1 MTQQAAAQGATL
13 HGRLDEPDKSPDGNF
28 RIGLFLS
35 GWMDPGAPNTREYV
49 DQALGR
55 ISLAEQCGFSS
66 VWVGQHILGDPW
78 PVLDT
83 SVWLGRIAGET
94 ETMDIGGVYVLP
106 LTHPVQL
113 AESLISL
120 DNISGGRLRVCAAL
134 GWAPREFAAL
144 GVPKSQRRTRFEECL
159 EILRLLWEND
169 EQVSFSGRH
178 FQLDEVR
185 MVSRPQR
192 EGGIPVW
199 LGASSEVAVS
209 RAARIGDGWL
219 GSSHTP
225 LADLAKLAS
234 TYEEACRTTGRVP
247 SRRPL
252 LRHCMVAE
260 TDELAQQRFTEAF
273 QAYYRA
279 LGDWGIFREVVGDAH
294 SVERSDLALPPGR
307 AIVGSPETVI
317 AQIKEYQDL
326 GFNEIITQT
335 GLPGTPEDYVRESI
349 ELLGEVVLPAVR
361 GLHPLVRA

>member
-1 MTQQAAAQGATL
+1 MDGLREAGLAAHSRANETHESTDQ
-13 HGRLDEPDKSPDGNF
+13 DF
-28 RIGLFLS
+28 RVGLFLS
-35 GWMDPGAPNTREYV
+35 GWMDPAAPNTRDYV

-55 ISLAEQCGFSS
+55 ISLAERSGFTS
-66 VWVGQHILGDPW
+66 VWVGQHVLGEPW

-94 ETMDIGGVYVLP
+94 ETLDIGGVYLLP
-106 LTHPVQL
+106 LAQPIRL
-113 AESLISL
+113 AESLMSL

-144 GVPKSQRRTRFEECL
+144 GVPKAQRRTRFEECL
-159 EILRLLWEND
+159 QILRLLWGSD
-169 EQVSFSGRH
+169 EPVSFSGRH
-178 FQLDEVR
+178 FQFDDVR

-199 LGASSEVAVS
+199 LGASSEIAVT

-225 LADLAKLAS
+225 LPDLAKLAG
-234 TYEEACRTTGRVP
+234 TYDEVCRVEGVMP
-247 SRRPL
+247 ARRPL
-252 LRHCMVAE
+252 LRHCLVAE
-260 TDELAQQRFTEAF
+260 TDELAQKRFTQAF
-273 QAYYRA
+273 QEYYRA
-279 LGDWGIFREVVGDAH
+279 LGDWGIFREVVGDEH
-294 SVERSDLALPPGR
+294 SVEQSSLALPPGR

-317 AQIKEYQDL
+317 AQIAEYQNL

-335 GLPGTPEDYVRESI
+335 GLPGTPEHYVRESI

-361 GLHPLVRA
+361 RLTASRKA